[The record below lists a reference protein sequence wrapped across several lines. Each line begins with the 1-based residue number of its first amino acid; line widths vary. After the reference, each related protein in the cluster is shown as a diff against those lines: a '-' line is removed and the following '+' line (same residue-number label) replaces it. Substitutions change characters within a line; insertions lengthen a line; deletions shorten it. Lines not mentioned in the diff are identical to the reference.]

1 MEGQDLSAGGGALR
15 NDADSELLASALA
28 SCLPLIPVVVASA
41 YVGVFVVVLVVVVV
55 AKVVVARRNKQGNL
69 RVVHSG

>member
-1 MEGQDLSAGGGALR
+1 MEGQDLSAGGGVLK

-41 YVGVFVVVLVVVVV
+41 YVGVFVVVV

>member
-15 NDADSELLASALA
+15 DDADSELLASALA

-41 YVGVFVVVLVVVVV
+41 YVGVFVVVLVVVV

>member
-41 YVGVFVVVLVVVVV
+41 YVGVFVVVLVVVV

>member
-1 MEGQDLSAGGGALR
+1 MEGQDLSAGGGVLK

-41 YVGVFVVVLVVVVV
+41 YVGVFVVVLVVVV